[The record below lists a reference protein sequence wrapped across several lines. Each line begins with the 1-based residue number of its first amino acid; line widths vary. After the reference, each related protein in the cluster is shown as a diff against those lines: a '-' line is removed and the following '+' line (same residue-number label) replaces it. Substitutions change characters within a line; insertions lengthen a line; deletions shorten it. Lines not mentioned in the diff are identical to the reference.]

1 MRECRSI
8 SGAIDPFPEIGGL
21 GSPGL
26 FPGVPSVY
34 YTYYSEGMTTVRLD
48 EETEKRLDRLARK
61 TGRTKSFYLRKALEE
76 HLEDIEDYYLG
87 MLALENTER
96 TYTGEEAKRELGLR
110 D

>member
-1 MRECRSI
+1 
-8 SGAIDPFPEIGGL
+8 
-21 GSPGL
+21 
-26 FPGVPSVY
+26 
-34 YTYYSEGMTTVRLD
+34 MTTVRLD
-48 EETEKRLDRLARK
+48 PETEKRLDELARK

-87 MLALENTER
+87 MLALENTKR